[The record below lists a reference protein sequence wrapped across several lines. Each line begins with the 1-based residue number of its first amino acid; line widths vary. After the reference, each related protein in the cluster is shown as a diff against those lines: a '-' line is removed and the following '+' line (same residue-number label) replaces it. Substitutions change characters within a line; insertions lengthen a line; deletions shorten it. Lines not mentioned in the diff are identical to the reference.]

1 MKDQY
6 KLVKPNY
13 HRHSKA
19 LSSRISLVSV
29 QTSNPIHGEQR
40 WQNPGASR
48 AAHCSRPRAQPL
60 GRGGTSSFLP
70 GALKAA
76 SFKEFQCVSLSL
88 SSTSLSLATNK
99 QLSGY
104 LSWALI
110 KRCQSLIS
118 LSPANQSEA
127 STHAVPAFTQQGGG
141 QRSAAYGQSFAIS
154 LCIVSRAAWLIKIKP
169 SHNMTSVRGNALQI
183 T

>member
-48 AAHCSRPRAQPL
+48 AAHCSRPRARPL
-60 GRGGTSSFLP
+60 GRGRTSSFLP

-141 QRSAAYGQSFAIS
+141 QRSAAYGQSFTIS
-154 LCIVSRAAWLIKIKP
+154 LCIVSGAAW
-169 SHNMTSVRGNALQI
+169 
-183 T
+183 

>member
-60 GRGGTSSFLP
+60 GRGRTSSFLP

-154 LCIVSRAAWLIKIKP
+154 LCIVSRAAWLIEIK
-169 SHNMTSVRGNALQI
+169 SQYDQC
-183 T
+183 

>member
-19 LSSRISLVSV
+19 LSSHISLVFV
-29 QTSNPIHGEQR
+29 QTSNPIHGEQW
-40 WQNPGASR
+40 WQNLGASR
-48 AAHCSRPRAQPL
+48 AAHCSRPRARPS
-60 GRGGTSSFLP
+60 GRGRTSSFLP
-70 GALKAA
+70 GALKTAF
-76 SFKEFQCVSLSL
+76 FKEFQCVSLSL
-88 SSTSLSLATNK
+88 SSTSLSLAANK

-110 KRCQSLIS
+110 KCCQSFTS

-127 STHAVPAFTQQGGG
+127 STYALPAFMQQGGG
-141 QRSAAYGQSFAIS
+141 QRSAAYKAIFRS
-154 LCIVSRAAWLIKIKP
+154 IFVYDE
-169 SHNMTSVRGNALQI
+169 
-183 T
+183 